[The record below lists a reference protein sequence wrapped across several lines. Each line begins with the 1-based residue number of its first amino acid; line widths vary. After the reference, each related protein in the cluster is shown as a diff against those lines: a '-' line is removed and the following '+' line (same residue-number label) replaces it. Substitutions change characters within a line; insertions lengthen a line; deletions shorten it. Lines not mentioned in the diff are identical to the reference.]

1 MNYKNKIISAFLIL
15 IAGLVFMFKPNI
27 SSIDNIAKNFI
38 ENNIKESLISYA
50 IIRGINAGVSVIKHS
65 ELEMEPAG
73 IGVSVGVGEVLDPV
87 DDLTERVS
95 ELLFIS
101 VLVYGALE
109 AIFNISV
116 ELFYFVFPFGALIL
130 ALGIF
135 FGKKKIVNI
144 AVFILLISFIRFFF
158 VFVALGG
165 NTINGYIQKEI
176 NTVQNTLKI
185 FSETKSSAFTIPKS
199 SDSIWDSFKNKFGFV
214 QNQAEEIKKKFV
226 LFLDNASKIVD
237 SLIKLAYLYFGMFFI
252 NIVLIPLLIYLMFKK
267 TLKVLYES

>member
-27 SSIDNIAKNFI
+27 PSIDNIAKNFI

-65 ELEMEPAG
+65 ALEMEPAG
-73 IGVSVGVGEVLDPV
+73 VGVSVGVGEILDPV

-116 ELFYFVFPFGALIL
+116 ELFYFIFPFGALIL
-130 ALGIF
+130 ALGMF
-135 FGKKKIVNI
+135 FGKKKIINI

-158 VFVALGG
+158 VFVAFGG
-165 NTINGYIQKEI
+165 NVINGYIQKEI
-176 NTVQNTLKI
+176 NTTQNTLKI
-185 FSETKSSAFTIPKS
+185 FSDTKDSAFTIPES
-199 SDSIWDSFKNKFGFV
+199 SDSIWDSFKDKFDFA
-214 QNQAEEIKKKFV
+214 QTQLKKIKEK
-226 LFLDNASKIVD
+226 LDKASKIVD
-237 SLIKLAYLYFGMFFI
+237 SLIRLAYLYFGMFFI

>member
-27 SSIDNIAKNFI
+27 PSIDNIAKNFI
-38 ENNIKESLISYA
+38 ENNIKESLFSYA
-50 IIRGINAGVSVIKHS
+50 IIRGINAGVSILKHS
-65 ELEMEPAG
+65 ALEMEPAG
-73 IGVSVGVGEVLDPV
+73 VGVSVGVGEILDPV

-116 ELFYFVFPFGALIL
+116 ELFYFIFPFGALIL
-130 ALGIF
+130 ALGMF
-135 FGKKKIVNI
+135 FGKKKIINI

-158 VFVALGG
+158 VFVAFGG
-165 NTINGYIQKEI
+165 NVINGYIQKEI
-176 NTVQNTLKI
+176 NTTQNTLKI
-185 FSETKSSAFTIPKS
+185 FSDTKDSAFTIPES
-199 SDSIWDSFKNKFGFV
+199 SDSIWDSLKDKFDFA
-214 QNQAEEIKKKFV
+214 QNQLKEIKEKFI

>member
-15 IAGLVFMFKPNI
+15 IAGLVLISKPNI

-50 IIRGINAGVSVIKHS
+50 ITRGINAGVSVIKHS
-65 ELEMEPAG
+65 ALEMQPAG
-73 IGVSVGVGEVLDPV
+73 VGISVGVGEILDPI

-95 ELLFIS
+95 DLLFIS
-101 VLVYGALE
+101 TVVYGALE
-109 AIFNISV
+109 AVFHISV
-116 ELFYFVFPFGALIL
+116 ELFYFIFPLGALIL
-130 ALGIF
+130 AFGILF
-135 FGKKKIVNI
+135 EKKKIVNI
-144 AVFILLISFIRFFF
+144 AVFILLISFMRFFF

-165 NTINGYIQKEI
+165 NAINGYLQKEI

-185 FSETKSSAFTIPKS
+185 FSETEDSVFTIPKS